1 MKNINNCN
9 DEYNGN
15 YDFSDYTLILSN
27 FQKHSIDAIEKK
39 HNVEVVAPTA
49 CGKTLVAEHII
60 KKAVNLNKS
69 IKKRKIIYTSPIK
82 ALSNCLYNDF
92 SKKYKDINFGLL
104 TGDIKYNADAD
115 CIIMTT
121 EILRNLLY
129 NKKIKSINLEL
140 SIEIDIYNEV
150 YAVVFD
156 EVHYIANKERG
167 RIWEECLILLPNDIQ
182 LIMLSAT
189 IDKPE
194 VFGKWIQDIK
204 NVPLTLASTNKR
216 VVPLKHYIY
225 LSFLPKF
232 NNIETKPEDY
242 DIIKIFNKNLIEIM
256 DEDGNFNV
264 IDYEKAIKIKNKY
277 LNFISKNIIFN
288 DLGMHL
294 KERNML
300 PAILFT
306 LSKKKCEEYSKMV
319 YLNFNDD
326 DESNLATKIF
336 DRELRKSSNYNNI
349 ILMPEYIEIKEL
361 VSKGIA
367 YHHSGIYHLFK
378 EVIEKMLSY
387 KDNDGKNKPLIK
399 FLFATETFAVGVN
412 VPVKVACYT
421 GLTKFSEGDF
431 RYLKSYEFKQMSG
444 RAGRRG
450 MDSLGIA
457 ILIPNLYDLP
467 KVSEMKNIMNGENQK
482 IISRFT
488 PNFQFLLK
496 LILTGNKQI
505 MQFIQKSLLNDEIT
519 KEIVGIKNRINDI
532 KLPNDDFEDCLR
544 YDKLINPNKNEVIK
558 VSQKMVKKYKKEAS
572 IIENKP
578 EFKELYLKYLDSKSI
593 IEEHNKLKNDLYN
606 TTYYVHNSIIKILQF
621 LKDYNYID
629 DIVNIFEYENIL
641 PENITSKGIIAS
653 QINECNGIIF
663 TESIINGYFD
673 YLTCEELAAV
683 LAIFVSTKIEDSE
696 NLSNLHNSN
705 VSISIISSVD
715 NINKTKNKI
724 LDDITFRQI
733 ENYLDWEIYLNM
745 VEPVYLWVNGK
756 PFNEIIFKYNLYS
769 GNFVKDIIK
778 INNIV
783 QDIIKM
789 AKLLDKTHLVSI
801 ASQIENKIIR
811 DNVNTE
817 SLYVSRFL

>member
-1 MKNINNCN
+1 MENINICN
-9 DEYNGN
+9 HEYNGN
-15 YDFSDYTLILSN
+15 HDFSNYTFSLSN

-49 CGKTLVAEHII
+49 CGKTLVAEHVI
-60 KKAVNLNKS
+60 KKAANLDKS
-69 IKKRKIIYTSPIK
+69 IIKRKIIYTSPIK
-82 ALSNCLYNDF
+82 ALSNCLFNDF
-92 SKKYKDINFGLL
+92 THKFKDINFGLL
-104 TGDIKYNADAD
+104 TGDIKYNPDAD
-115 CIIMTT
+115 CVIMTT

-150 YAVVFD
+150 YAVIFD

-167 RIWEECLILLPNDIQ
+167 RVWEESLILLPTDVQ
-182 LIMLSAT
+182 LVMLSAT

-204 NVPLTLASTNKR
+204 NVPLTLASTDKR

-232 NNIETKPEDY
+232 DNIETKPEDY
-242 DIIKIFNKNLIEIM
+242 DTIKIFNKNLIEIM
-256 DEDGNFNV
+256 DENGNFN
-264 IDYEKAIKIKNKY
+264 IDQYEKAIKIKSKY
-277 LNFISKNIIFN
+277 SNFISKKVIFN
-288 DLGMHL
+288 DLGIYL

-300 PAILFT
+300 PAIMFT
-306 LSKKKCEEYSKMV
+306 LSRKKCEEYSKMV
-319 YLNFNDD
+319 HLNFNDD

-336 DRELRKSSNYNNI
+336 DRELRKSTNYNNI
-349 ILMPEYIEIKEL
+349 ILMPEYNEIKEL

-387 KDNDGKNKPLIK
+387 KDTDGNNKPLIK

-412 VPVKVACYT
+412 VPVKVSCYT

-450 MDSLGIA
+450 MDPVGIA
-457 ILIPNLYDLP
+457 ILIPNLYELP
-467 KVSEMKNIMNGENQK
+467 KASEMKNIMNGENQK
-482 IISRFT
+482 IISRFS

-505 MQFIQKSLLNDEIT
+505 MQFIQKSLLNDEIN
-519 KEIVGIKNRINDI
+519 KETVGIENKIKDI
-532 KLPNDDFEDCLR
+532 ILPNDNFEDCLK
-544 YDKLINPNKNEVIK
+544 YDKLINPNKDEIIK
-558 VSQKMVKKYKKEAS
+558 VSQKMVKKLKKEAS
-572 IIENKP
+572 VLENKP
-578 EFKELYLKYLDSKSI
+578 EFKELYSKYLASKSI
-593 IEEHNKLKNDLYN
+593 IEEHNKLNNDLYY

-621 LKDYNYID
+621 LKDYEYID

-641 PENITSKGIIAS
+641 PENIGSKGIIAS

-673 YLTCEELAAV
+673 NLTCEELAAV
-683 LAIFVSTKIEDSE
+683 LAIFISTKIEDTE
-696 NLSNLHNSN
+696 NLPNLQSSN
-705 VSISIISSVD
+705 VSISIINSVD
-715 NINKTKNKI
+715 NINKFKNKI
-724 LDDITFRQI
+724 LDDITYRQI
-733 ENYLDWEIYLNM
+733 ENDLDWEIHLNM
-745 VEPVYLWVNGK
+745 VEPVYLWASGK
-756 PFNEIIFKYNLYS
+756 PFNEIILEYNLYS

-783 QDIIKM
+783 QDITKM
-789 AKLLDKTHLVSI
+789 AKLLDKTQLVSI

-817 SLYVSRFL
+817 SLYVSL